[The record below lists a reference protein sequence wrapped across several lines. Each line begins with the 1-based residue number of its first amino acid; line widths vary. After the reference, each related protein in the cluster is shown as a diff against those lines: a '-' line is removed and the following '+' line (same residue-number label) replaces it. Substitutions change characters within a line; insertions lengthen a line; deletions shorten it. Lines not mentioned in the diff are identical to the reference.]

1 VIAKRSVGLRLIT
14 LKSKKISFGVDAAGE
29 SESLACSGKSK
40 LMRPPSL
47 VDRSKIWIAFAR
59 QPNNL
64 NFSKHKSAFLWNA
77 I

>member
-1 VIAKRSVGLRLIT
+1 
-14 LKSKKISFGVDAAGE
+14 
-29 SESLACSGKSK
+29 
-40 LMRPPSL
+40 MRPPSL